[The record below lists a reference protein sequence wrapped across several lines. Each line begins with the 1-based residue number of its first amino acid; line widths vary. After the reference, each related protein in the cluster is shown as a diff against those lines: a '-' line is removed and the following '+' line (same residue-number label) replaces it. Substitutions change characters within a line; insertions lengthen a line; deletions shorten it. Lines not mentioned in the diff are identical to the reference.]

1 MLELRGATHMG
12 SREKMDRFRSTVL
25 ANQEEAAASDV
36 RRWLAE
42 LLDEDSF
49 VELGSSQAQSAADG
63 LVTGYGQIDGRMVV
77 VSAQDASARQGGVG
91 LSHVRR
97 YAQTIELALKAGAPL
112 ISLLDAGGLLV
123 DEGLPL
129 LTALAELY
137 QDYAAAREIVPTV
150 AVVLGPCPGSLS
162 FLPAQSDI
170 VIVAEDR
177 GGIYLQGPGITSAEE
192 GKGRSPSAIG
202 GAQVHATASGLATMT
217 APDASAALVLARQTF
232 ALLPDDCTGFDS
244 PVSDEDP
251 NRSAESLDELAAA
264 LDSGFDAAAV
274 MDAVFDAAPVLPLWA
289 DFAPELDCRLAAL
302 GGAPVLV
309 AATAGPE
316 LGTRAAAKL
325 EKLTALAERF
335 SYPLVTFAHL
345 DGFAA
350 GASADAD
357 GISAA
362 AARMFSLFAGMEAAP
377 RVAVVCG
384 RQIGAALL
392 AFNSRLNGAD
402 FVFAW
407 PTAEIGLLRPDAAV
421 ALFLGDELAASS
433 DPIARRP
440 ELEASYSANEM
451 GAANAVAAGLVD
463 EVILPSATRPRLYSA
478 LQTIAG
484 LR

>member
-1 MLELRGATHMG
+1 MG
-12 SREKMDRFRSTVL
+12 SREKMDRFRSTAL
-25 ANQEEAAASDV
+25 AGKEAAAASDA

-42 LLDEDSF
+42 LLDPDSF

-77 VSAQDASARQGGVG
+77 VCAQDASAKQGGVG
-91 LSHVRR
+91 LSHVGRFAR
-97 YAQTIELALKAGAPL
+97 SLELALQSGAPL

-129 LTALAELY
+129 LTALAGLY
-137 QDYAAAREIVPTV
+137 QDFSAAREIVPTV

-177 GGIYLQGPGITSAEE
+177 GGIYLQGPGITGAEE
-192 GKGRSPSAIG
+192 GKGRSPSDIG
-202 GAQVHATASGLATMT
+202 GARVHAATSGLATMT
-217 APDASAALVLARQTF
+217 APDAAAALALARQTF
-232 ALLPDDCTGFDS
+232 ALLPDDFTGFATVVGD
-244 PVSDEDP
+244 DDP
-251 NRSAESLDELAAA
+251 NRSDACLDELAAA
-264 LDSGFDAAAV
+264 LDSGFDTAAV
-274 MDAVFDAAPVLPLWA
+274 MDAVFDATPALSLWS
-289 DFAPELDCRLAAL
+289 DYAPELDCRLTTL
-302 GGAPVLV
+302 GGAPVLAV
-309 AATAGPE
+309 ATAGPE
-316 LGTRAAAKL
+316 LGTQAAAKL
-325 EKLTALAERF
+325 EKIVALAERF
-335 SYPLVTFAHL
+335 SYPLVTFAHF

-350 GASADAD
+350 GADADAE

-362 AARMFSLFAGMEAAP
+362 AARMLALFGEMEAVP

-421 ALFLGDELAASS
+421 ALYRADELAASS
-433 DPIARRP
+433 DPIAKRP
-440 ELEASYSANEM
+440 ELEAEYSANEM